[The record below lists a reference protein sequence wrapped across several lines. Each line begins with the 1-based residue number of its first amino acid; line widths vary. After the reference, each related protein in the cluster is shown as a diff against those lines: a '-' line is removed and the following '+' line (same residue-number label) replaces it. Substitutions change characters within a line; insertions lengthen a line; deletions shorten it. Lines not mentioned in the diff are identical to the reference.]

1 MDNAEANTPL
11 IRREPQSGLS
21 SEDRTR
27 LAEAIRNLRASR
39 GLVVRGADLLAGVFG
54 VAANAGV
61 RGARLSPLLGRK
73 IRRASELALRR
84 AFDVAVLGLRRPR
97 RRGSKRGARLAVAA
111 SGAIGGFTGLVGFM
125 PDVAFTTLVVMRTI
139 AEIARAEGEDLATEA
154 SRQACLE
161 VFAFGG
167 AELGLEE
174 DTDISYWSA
183 RLVFQGR
190 PLVLLFSEIAGR
202 YGLQVSQKL
211 ALQAMPLVGA
221 AGGALV
227 NSVFF
232 QHYRAV
238 AQVHFVIRRL
248 ERQYGPEA
256 VRREAVAIARQLRG
270 PDEPFVSGAPA

>member
-1 MDNAEANTPL
+1 MDSSDPNTSL
-11 IRREPQSGLS
+11 IRGEPQSGLRP
-21 SEDRTR
+21 EDRAR
-27 LAEAIRNLRASR
+27 LAEAIGRLRASR

-54 VAANAGV
+54 VAASAGV
-61 RGARLSPLLGRK
+61 RGARLSPLLGRRM
-73 IRRASELALRR
+73 RRASELALRR
-84 AFDVAVLGLRRPR
+84 AFDVAVLGLGRKRRFAIR
-97 RRGSKRGARLAVAA
+97 RGARLAVVA
-111 SGAIGGFTGLVGFM
+111 SGAIGGFTGMAGFV
-125 PDVAFTTLVVMRTI
+125 PDIAFTTLVIMRAI
-139 AEIARAEGEDLATEA
+139 AEIARAEGEDLAAEA
-154 SRQACLE
+154 ARQACLE

-167 AELGLEE
+167 TELGLEE

-190 PLVLLFSEIAGR
+190 PIVLLFSEIASR
-202 YGLQVSQKL
+202 YGLRVSQKL
-211 ALQAMPLVGA
+211 ALQAMPVVGA

-270 PDEPFVSGAPA
+270 PDEPFA